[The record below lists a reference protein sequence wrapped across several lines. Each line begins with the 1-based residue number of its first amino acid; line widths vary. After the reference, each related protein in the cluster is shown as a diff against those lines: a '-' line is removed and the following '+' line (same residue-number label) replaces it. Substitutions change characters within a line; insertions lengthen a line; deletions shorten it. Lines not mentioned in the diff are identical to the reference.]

1 MSCSDLSTNIEIKTA
16 TNNILNN
23 INYYTQS
30 SIYKPLPGGDIFN
43 GDFKTKYE
51 TANINTNLNN
61 IDENDGKENL
71 ATIEDDN
78 VYVNCVY
85 QSSIPWYTTSED
97 KKKCEVVPDI
107 KLPEN
112 RLSLDKKTLTI
123 TPIFKSSN
131 KNKPGFCSHFENV
144 NKAYCENRW
153 YDWIITPNY
162 YLGNTYYK
170 DNSHY
175 TENDV
180 YKCYA
185 PCENDFMP
193 FTATNGELKC
203 IPKKYFNNGIFS
215 NKYIFSSFGLINLIG
230 NIALDDD
237 DKQSESTNLL
247 YILHYLIIQY
257 NLENNYDKDMY
268 SENEL
273 IKQQLLNFNINKN
286 KYTNL
291 YTDFKNCIDN
301 NIFSKFSVSDNQDYS
316 NTNEF
321 TYKHR
326 KFNEDET
333 DMYSFNGLDVCNVL
347 IDPILIHTW
356 MLANLFKPL
365 DETIIKSDD
374 INGKINISDNATP
387 ESIENN
393 KKNAMMSLLYEKL
406 YKVFQDRDKAIR
418 LKNIFFKAVNIC
430 YNGKT
435 NFSINIIEKTN
446 NAFSNDTIIDI
457 IIDKK
462 FYNFYKNLF
471 FYNYLLLGNTVTGGI
486 KPTTYPFNS
495 VLNNTTTEN
504 NTTYKNGIKYILDS
518 KRFEDFKDY
527 TLYKDV
533 EIEAISN
540 TLTTESNKKDAA
552 LNKYNDLYFNQT
564 GNDETI
570 WKFKYFYS
578 MERLER
584 PTCESGYEWNSKYK
598 VCDLKKKKE
607 EESTETQKKEDD
619 FEIPELA
626 NIMILFV
633 KMILFIIVLYIIY
646 IFYDIFSEVII
657 SFMNAIILGVSY
669 MSMNFQNAIVT
680 GTTDY
685 DKEVKKLENEK
696 KYIEGKYKNIVNKD
710 LQIKNYMES
719 NTPNPL

>member
-1 MSCSDLSTNIEIKTA
+1 
-16 TNNILNN
+16 
-23 INYYTQS
+23 
-30 SIYKPLPGGDIFN
+30 
-43 GDFKTKYE
+43 
-51 TANINTNLNN
+51 
-61 IDENDGKENL
+61 
-71 ATIEDDN
+71 
-78 VYVNCVY
+78 
-85 QSSIPWYTTSED
+85 
-97 KKKCEVVPDI
+97 
-107 KLPEN
+107 
-112 RLSLDKKTLTI
+112 
-123 TPIFKSSN
+123 
-131 KNKPGFCSHFENV
+131 
-144 NKAYCENRW
+144 
-153 YDWIITPNY
+153 
-162 YLGNTYYK
+162 
-170 DNSHY
+170 
-175 TENDV
+175 
-180 YKCYA
+180 
-185 PCENDFMP
+185 
-193 FTATNGELKC
+193 
-203 IPKKYFNNGIFS
+203 
-215 NKYIFSSFGLINLIG
+215 
-230 NIALDDD
+230 
-237 DKQSESTNLL
+237 
-247 YILHYLIIQY
+247 
-257 NLENNYDKDMY
+257 
-268 SENEL
+268 
-273 IKQQLLNFNINKN
+273 
-286 KYTNL
+286 
-291 YTDFKNCIDN
+291 
-301 NIFSKFSVSDNQDYS
+301 
-316 NTNEF
+316 
-321 TYKHR
+321 
-326 KFNEDET
+326 
-333 DMYSFNGLDVCNVL
+333 
-347 IDPILIHTW
+347 
-356 MLANLFKPL
+356 
-365 DETIIKSDD
+365 
-374 INGKINISDNATP
+374 
-387 ESIENN
+387 
-393 KKNAMMSLLYEKL
+393 MSLLYEKL